1 MRPGDDLYTDCVVAI
16 DASNGKTKWYYQ
28 TVPHDVWD
36 LDAVSPPVVA
46 SVGGKKVVVHAG
58 KTGWVVAS
66 WMSFGNPNVVDALFA
81 CRMDVEAIRQK
92 GLGESLIGAVNLTL
106 GRG

>member
-1 MRPGDDLYTDCVVAI
+1 MQIDDILRKGRAV
-16 DASNGKTKWYYQ
+16 Q
-28 TVPHDVWD
+28 WD
-36 LDAVSPPVVA
+36 PQVI
-46 SVGGKKVVVHAG
+46 
-58 KTGWVVAS
+58 
-66 WMSFGNPNVVDALFA
+66 DALFT